1 MSKERH
7 KHDKKHKDKKE
18 KEKPLPFGELLKK
31 KHHHHH
37 KKEEIKVNIK
47 EVTLSGIKKLIMLLC
62 FSAWWKN
69 KGIRKRIAR
78 SSRNWTTS
86 SIWIRIIRVLDNN
99 NHYLHVIFI
108 KIYREE
114 KKIEKEIIEIENQVE
129 SNIYAKCHLCVED
142 FKTRKE
148 AHVLDK

>member
-62 FSAWWKN
+62 FSA
-69 KGIRKRIAR
+69 
-78 SSRNWTTS
+78 
-86 SIWIRIIRVLDNN
+86 
-99 NHYLHVIFI
+99 
-108 KIYREE
+108 
-114 KKIEKEIIEIENQVE
+114 
-129 SNIYAKCHLCVED
+129 
-142 FKTRKE
+142 
-148 AHVLDK
+148 